1 MDLPSPSKN
10 TLRCPDAQCASHSHE
25 VCFPSA
31 LQSRRP
37 GPPELT
43 SLGTF
48 HPQDFSPSRRFTS
61 FSILWPCFMPVTL
74 LGFCL
79 QGVFPRTELSAS
91 FDPDDPPGVGLC
103 QPKPAQ
109 PSPSR
114 FFSPAGIRHSP
125 ELLALPEKAA
135 ALLIFNSLRSS
146 PGLPWPAIRGP
157 PLLSLFV
164 CSSRSP
170 HTERSTGSYETTR
183 LAGLR
188 KDCHPF

>member
-1 MDLPSPSKN
+1 LFPFSASIKKARSPRAYLTRHLPPTGFLTLPAVYFLLDPLALFHASN
-10 TLRCPDAQCASHSHE
+10 TLGVLSSGR
-25 VCFPSA
+25 FPPNRA
-31 LQSRRP
+31 FYIFRSRRP
-37 GPPELT
+37 SWRWIVPTEIGSALT
-43 SLGTF
+43 F
-48 HPQDFSPSRRFTS
+48 R
-61 FSILWPCFMPVTL
+61 
-74 LGFCL
+74 
-79 QGVFPRTELSAS
+79 VFL
-91 FDPDDPPGVGLC
+91 
-103 QPKPAQ
+103 
-109 PSPSR
+109 
-114 FFSPAGIRHSP
+114 PAGIRHSP
-125 ELLALPEKAA
+125 ALLALHEKAA